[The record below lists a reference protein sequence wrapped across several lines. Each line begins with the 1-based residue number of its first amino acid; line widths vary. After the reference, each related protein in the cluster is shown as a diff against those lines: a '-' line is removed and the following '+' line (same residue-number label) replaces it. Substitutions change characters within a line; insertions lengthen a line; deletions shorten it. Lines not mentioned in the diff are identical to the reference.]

1 MHGSG
6 NPAIQTVSCPP
17 EVLQGLI
24 PYRDSLSAFLPERV
38 VALTLYGSLA
48 SGRYNGKTS
57 DVDFSGRPG
66 RPWPGGSRE

>member
-57 DVDFSGRPG
+57 DVHVLAVLARPMRTDG
-66 RPWPGGSRE
+66 